1 MGMDEHEDRGL
12 SRRDV
17 IKRAA
22 VVGAVAWSAPM
33 ISSIRT
39 PAFAASLPPGC
50 ATAECGTF
58 ISCATPTSGAC
69 VDDVCACAEAA
80 QGGGF
85 CFCNAFCVDV
95 TPCPNGQSDC
105 SGNTT
110 CALNTCCG
118 NVCLSACPSVR
129 AGGGAIHLPKGSG
142 TAAG

>member
-1 MGMDEHEDRGL
+1 MDEHEDRGL

-50 ATAECGTF
+50 ASATCETF
-58 ISCATPTSGAC
+58 VACATPTPGVC
-69 VDDVCACAEAA
+69 VGDFCICAEAT

-85 CFCNAFCVDV
+85 CLCNSFCADL
-95 TPCPNGQSDC
+95 TQCPNGQGDC
-105 SGNTT
+105 PGNTT
-110 CALNTCCG
+110 CVQNTCC
-118 NVCLSACPSVR
+118 
-129 AGGGAIHLPKGSG
+129 
-142 TAAG
+142 